1 MAADLFESYT
11 VVLVASLVLGKA
23 AFGTA
28 GLVFALLVPMTGRS
42 PR

>member
-1 MAADLFESYT
+1 MAADLYESYA

-28 GLVFALLVPMTGRS
+28 GLVFTLLVPMTGRS